1 MKKKALIVL
10 QQCYHC
16 GRDMDRALSKTE
28 KAEFLEDHPDFPLGM
43 HFQDTGRSVI
53 VPLPETKCD
62 PCVDQELEYRYG
74 RLDANCA

>member
-1 MKKKALIVL
+1 MKKALIVL

-28 KAEFLEDHPDFPLGM
+28 KAEFLEDHPEFPMGM
-43 HFQDTGRSVI
+43 RFKETERSVI

-62 PCVDQELEYRYG
+62 PCIDQELEYRCGGIGVNY
-74 RLDANCA
+74 A